1 LTEAAAT
8 FERDA
13 RGLQPM
19 QALPSVLVV
28 VVVVDDDVVVVVE
41 YLSTNLS
48 TKQIFYPE
56 PLDESR
62 AERAVSAAFR
72 RPVRSTLL
80 SSFLRVRR

>member
-1 LTEAAAT
+1 
-8 FERDA
+8 
-13 RGLQPM
+13 M

-28 VVVVDDDVVVVVE
+28 VVVDDDVVAVVE

-62 AERAVSAAFR
+62 AERGVLAAFR
-72 RPVRSTLL
+72 LPVRSTLS

>member
-1 LTEAAAT
+1 
-8 FERDA
+8 
-13 RGLQPM
+13 M

-28 VVVVDDDVVVVVE
+28 VVVVDDDVVVVE
-41 YLSTNLS
+41 YLSTDLS

-62 AERAVSAAFR
+62 AERAASAAFR
-72 RPVRSTLL
+72 RPVRSTLS

>member
-1 LTEAAAT
+1 
-8 FERDA
+8 
-13 RGLQPM
+13 M

-28 VVVVDDDVVVVVE
+28 VVVDDDAVVVVVVE
-41 YLSTNLS
+41 YLSTDLS
-48 TKQIFYPE
+48 TMQIFYPE

-72 RPVRSTLL
+72 RPVRSTLS